1 MSDSRSPHPLFL
13 TGTKEG
19 KLYLEMKCAFHP
31 MNLAGVRC
39 SSCDRSLCT
48 ACDHRIKGYPYCQD
62 CIVAGVEMLRRKTE
76 AGEPVRSREEKSPLA
91 ALLLGLV
98 PGLGAA
104 YNGQPVKAL
113 VHFMLTAGFWTL
125 ADVFH
130 SSLEVTCA
138 LAGLA
143 FYVYS
148 LYDAFRSAQRQR
160 TGADL
165 REEDE
170 LLKQFIRA
178 RTNLWGGL
186 LMGIGALTTLHILFP
201 VQTHRFWPLLLVVA
215 GLYLIGEFRRGK
227 QQPGMTGTGNLTPPK
242 TLYRTPPPSVIQSSL
257 ESPTGELAHA
267 ERRFDR

>member
-1 MSDSRSPHPLFL
+1 
-13 TGTKEG
+13 
-19 KLYLEMKCAFHP
+19 
-31 MNLAGVRC
+31 
-39 SSCDRSLCT
+39 
-48 ACDHRIKGYPYCQD
+48 
-62 CIVAGVEMLRRKTE
+62 MLRRRTE
-76 AGEPVRSREEKSPLA
+76 AGEPIRPHSEKSPLA

-113 VHFMLTAGFWTL
+113 VHFMLVAGLWTL

-143 FYVYS
+143 FYIYS

-170 LLKQFIRA
+170 QLKKFIRA

-186 LMGIGALTTLHILFP
+186 LIGLGALTTLHILFP
-201 VQTHRFWPLLLVVA
+201 VQTHRFWPLLLIVA
-215 GLYLIGEFRRGK
+215 GLYLISEFRRSK
-227 QQPGMTGTGNLTPPK
+227 QQAGMTGTAGTASPMP
-242 TLYRTPPPSVIQSSL
+242 LYRTPPPSVIQPSL
-257 ESPTGELAHA
+257 ESPTGELARA
-267 ERRFDR
+267 ERRSDR

>member
-1 MSDSRSPHPLFL
+1 
-13 TGTKEG
+13 
-19 KLYLEMKCAFHP
+19 
-31 MNLAGVRC
+31 
-39 SSCDRSLCT
+39 
-48 ACDHRIKGYPYCQD
+48 
-62 CIVAGVEMLRRKTE
+62 MLRRRE
-76 AGEPVRSREEKSPLA
+76 NAGEPVQTRGEKSPLA

-113 VHFMLTAGFWTL
+113 VHFMLIAGLWTL

-170 LLKQFIRA
+170 QLKQFIRA

-186 LMGIGALTTLHILFP
+186 LIGLGALTTLHILFP
-201 VQTHRFWPLLLVVA
+201 VQTHRFWPLLLIVA
-215 GLYLIGEFRRGK
+215 GLYLISEFRRSK
-227 QQPGMTGTGNLTPPK
+227 QQAGMTGTAGAASPMP
-242 TLYRTPPPSVIQSSL
+242 LYRTPPPSVIQSSL
-257 ESPTGELAHA
+257 ESPTGEFARA
-267 ERRFDR
+267 ERRSDR